1 MGTGALALP
10 LRGTVR
16 HEEKRDQGKRGIA
29 STWQMYYTVSK
40 LKKIQKENLDMA
52 KETQREKIERLERE
66 LEQVTKQRDEV
77 FREVSALR
85 RQINAAVEDTDA
97 YKSIVAALQEEELK
111 VKVARHSSELT
122 EKMNRQLRNANAEL
136 QEKYDAAVTSYNA
149 IRSDFEIL
157 SIESKAK
164 GEETLKNTRGAGRK
178 AALSKEAQEEVRDMH
193 KLGMSYREIAKK
205 IGVSFS
211 VVARACQSKDDD
223 KN

>member
-1 MGTGALALP
+1 
-10 LRGTVR
+10 
-16 HEEKRDQGKRGIA
+16 
-29 STWQMYYTVSK
+29 
-40 LKKIQKENLDMA
+40 MA

-77 FREVSALR
+77 FLEVSALR

-122 EKMNRQLRNANAEL
+122 EKMNRQLRNVNAEL

-149 IRSDFEIL
+149 LRSKFDTLDIQ
-157 SIESKAK
+157 SKANE
-164 GEETLKNTRGAGRK
+164 EETLKNARGAGRK
-178 AALSKEAQEEVRDMH
+178 AVLSKEAQEEVRDMH
-193 KLGMSYREIAKK
+193 RLGMSYREIAKK

-211 VVARACQSKDDD
+211 VVARACQREEEGD
-223 KN
+223 

>member
-1 MGTGALALP
+1 
-10 LRGTVR
+10 
-16 HEEKRDQGKRGIA
+16 
-29 STWQMYYTVSK
+29 
-40 LKKIQKENLDMA
+40 MA

-77 FREVSALR
+77 FLEVSALR

-122 EKMNRQLRNANAEL
+122 EKMNRQLRNVNAEL

-149 IRSDFEIL
+149 LKSKFDTLAIQ
-157 SIESKAK
+157 SKANW
-164 GEETLKNTRGAGRK
+164 EETLKNARGAGRK
-178 AALSKEAQEEVRDMH
+178 AVLSKEAQEEVRDMH
-193 KLGMSYREIAKK
+193 RLGMSYREIAKK

-211 VVARACQSKDDD
+211 VVARACQREEEGD
-223 KN
+223 

>member
-1 MGTGALALP
+1 
-10 LRGTVR
+10 
-16 HEEKRDQGKRGIA
+16 
-29 STWQMYYTVSK
+29 MYYAVSK

-52 KETQREKIERLERE
+52 KETQK
-66 LEQVTKQRDEV
+66 
-77 FREVSALR
+77 
-85 RQINAAVEDTDA
+85 
-97 YKSIVAALQEEELK
+97 
-111 VKVARHSSELT
+111 

-178 AALSKEAQEEVRDMH
+178 TALSKEAQEEVRDMH

>member
-1 MGTGALALP
+1 
-10 LRGTVR
+10 
-16 HEEKRDQGKRGIA
+16 
-29 STWQMYYTVSK
+29 
-40 LKKIQKENLDMA
+40 MA

-77 FREVSALR
+77 FLEVSALR

-122 EKMNRQLRNANAEL
+122 EKMNRQLRNVNAEL

-149 IRSDFEIL
+149 LRSKFDTLAIQ
-157 SIESKAK
+157 SKAN
-164 GEETLKNTRGAGRK
+164 GEETLKNARGAGRK
-178 AALSKEAQEEVRDMH
+178 AVLSKEAQEEVRDMH
-193 KLGMSYREIAKK
+193 RLGMSYREIAKK

-211 VVARACQSKDDD
+211 VVARACQREEEG